1 MFRRIAG
8 PQAAMAA
15 VIFGQVLDGEEAER
29 VGLAYKSVPADDL
42 LEVAHEFAARAA
54 TAPRQLSIEAKQTIL
69 DMADV
74 DNHPDAVARELR
86 PQLWST
92 KQPWFAERLAVL
104 QSKISRR

>member
-15 VIFGQVLDGEEAER
+15 VIYGQVLDGKEAER
-29 VGLAYKSVPADDL
+29 VGLAYKSVPGDDL
-42 LEVAHEFAARAA
+42 LEYAHEFAAKAA
-54 TAPRQLSIEAKQTIL
+54 SAPRQLAIEAKQTIL

-74 DNHPDAVARELR
+74 QNHPDAVARELT

-92 KQPWFAERLAVL
+92 KQPWFAERLAAL
-104 QSKISRR
+104 QARISKK